1 MGIMITWIKKHLLT
15 LLLFFGGFLLGIFV
29 GWFIGAFDTF
39 HYLGY
44 SVTLSF

>member
-1 MGIMITWIKKHLLT
+1 MITWIKKHLLT
-15 LLLFFGGFLLGIFV
+15 LLLFFLVFLLGIFV

>member
-1 MGIMITWIKKHLLT
+1 MITWIKKHLLT
-15 LLLFFGGFLLGIFV
+15 LLLFVFVFCLAFFV

>member
-1 MGIMITWIKKHLLT
+1 MITWIKKHLLT
-15 LLLFFGGFLLGIFV
+15 LLLFFLLGIFV